1 MASSS
6 PSFLLQL
13 VRYVSSLPT
22 QFMRATTGALPLQTE
37 GAGGAI
43 RPLAARKP
51 RPPAGAP
58 AQGSGGKGGI
68 IHAASPLPRELMRAA
83 PPKHGAG
90 GKTKVPQRPGAPPEG
105 TGGHGGIIHAAS
117 S

>member
-22 QFMRATTGALPLQTE
+22 HFMRATTRALPLPTG

-51 RPPAGAP
+51 RPPGPP

-83 PPKHGAG
+83 PPRNGAG
-90 GKTKVPQRPGAPPEG
+90 GKTKAPQRPGAPAEG
-105 TGGHGGIIHAAS
+105 TGGRGGIIHAAS

>member
-6 PSFLLQL
+6 PWFLLQL
-13 VRYVSSLPT
+13 VRYVSSLPI
-22 QFMRATTGALPLQTE
+22 QFMRATTRALPLPTE
-37 GAGGAI
+37 GAGEAI

-51 RPPAGAP
+51 RPPGPP

-68 IHAASPLPRELMRAA
+68 IHVASALPRELMRAA
-83 PPKHGAG
+83 PPRHGAG
-90 GKTKVPQRPGAPPEG
+90 GKTKAPQRPSAPAEG
-105 TGGHGGIIHAAS
+105 TGGRGGIIHAAS